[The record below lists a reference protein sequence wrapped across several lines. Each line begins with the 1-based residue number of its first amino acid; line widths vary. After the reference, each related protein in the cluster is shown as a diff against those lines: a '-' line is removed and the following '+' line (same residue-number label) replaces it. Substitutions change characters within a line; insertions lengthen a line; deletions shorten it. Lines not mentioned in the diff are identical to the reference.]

1 MSVEQVG
8 VHQVGEGGA
17 PARCRNCSTVLQPA
31 YEFCPHCGQETH
43 DEPPRFLEF
52 VHEFITHYVALE
64 GRLWKSLWLL
74 LVSPGQLT
82 LEYLAGRKN
91 RYVWPLRLFLTL
103 SFVFF
108 LTLKLLPST
117 EPLVETDTSTAAA
130 AAAAAA
136 STAASAQA
144 AGGPNKLK
152 LRLLDSDRLPEALSQ
167 RLARFEARME
177 SNPSQELERIGQ
189 AFYDRL
195 PTLIL
200 LFQPLFAA
208 LLALLFMSRRMPYG
222 AHFVFALHLHA
233 FWYLCLWLA
242 WVLPFPLVHFC
253 LWVWSNL
260 YAVLALKRVYGGGWP
275 GTLARAGGLAA
286 LHCLGLG
293 ALLIGQLTLAAIT

>member
-1 MSVEQVG
+1 MSGQG
-8 VHQVGEGGA
+8 RGPGST
-17 PARCRNCSTVLQPA
+17 PAQCRNCATVLQA
-31 YEFCPHCGQETH
+31 GYEFCPHCGQETH
-43 DEPPRFLEF
+43 EEPPRFLEF

-74 LVSPGQLT
+74 LARPGQLT
-82 LEYLAGRKN
+82 QEYLAGRKN

-108 LTLKLLPST
+108 LTLKLMPST
-117 EPLVETDTSTAAA
+117 EPLVEADTRTAT

-144 AGGPNKLK
+144 ADGSNTLK
-152 LRLLDSDRLPEALSQ
+152 LRVLDSSRLPEGLRQ
-167 RLARFEARME
+167 RLARFEGRME

-189 AFYDRL
+189 TLYNRL

-208 LLALLFMSRRMPYG
+208 LLALLFMPRRMPYG

-260 YAVLALKRVYGGGWP
+260 YAVLALKRVYGFGWP
-275 GTLARAGGLAA
+275 GTVARAGGLAA

-293 ALLIGQLTLAAIT
+293 ALLVGQLTLAAIT